1 MLASS
6 SRYRRE
12 LLQRLRLAFDVASPA
27 VDETAL
33 PGEAPGM
40 LAARLAQAK
49 ARAVALQL
57 GGDTWALGSDQ
68 VAEVEG
74 RALGKPG
81 GRDAAIAQLDSM
93 SGRVVRFHTALCRQ
107 VGPLPPPRVLNIDHG
122 RQRFLLFAIP
132 RGIRSGACT
141 APALAF
147 LDAPVAGKAVAG
159 GFEVSGWAFKDGV
172 GLRGVE
178 VMLDGRVVAQ
188 ARYGETNPG
197 VTGYWKDSN
206 DRNHPNVYFRAR
218 VEGAQPGARWL
229 GLRLHGADGS
239 VEDWPEQKIEVR

>member
-93 SGRVVRFHTALCRQ
+93 SGRVVRFHTALCLAHADGRLHAGCDLTE
-107 VGPLPPPRVLNIDHG
+107 VHFRVLEAAEIGRYVDAEQPFDCAGSFKSEGLGIALFERIDNRDPTALIG
-122 RQRFLLFAIP
+122 LPLIATCRLLRAAGFALP
-132 RGIRSGACT
+132 
-141 APALAF
+141 
-147 LDAPVAGKAVAG
+147 
-159 GFEVSGWAFKDGV
+159 
-172 GLRGVE
+172 
-178 VMLDGRVVAQ
+178 
-188 ARYGETNPG
+188 
-197 VTGYWKDSN
+197 
-206 DRNHPNVYFRAR
+206 
-218 VEGAQPGARWL
+218 
-229 GLRLHGADGS
+229 
-239 VEDWPEQKIEVR
+239 